1 MRSVSPPDELRA
13 TNGVS
18 PGVERGSPSLVGR
31 DASSKGAVVRIAII
45 TGDDLLG
52 DDAEQLCA
60 ALSARGHEA
69 TVYVRRQARR
79 QGRRAAELRRPAE
92 LRTDGDHRIAS
103 VRVGPRKAVS
113 APEVL
118 PYVGDW
124 AATLERVWSS
134 DRPDVVHAYGWLG
147 GLAAQLAARRQ
158 RIPTVQTFQGLAA
171 TSRCRSGGGQE
182 SERERIEPL
191 LARGATWVTG
201 ECTADVDVLA
211 RLRRGRTRVSNL
223 GSGVDVDR
231 YSPVGP
237 AATRGDLHR
246 VLCVAPNPLWSNGFD
261 IAIRALPRVMDAELV
276 IAETAAGD
284 RSHDGARAQ
293 LEHLAAE
300 LGVADRV
307 RFAGM
312 VGGDDLPMLIRSA
325 DVVACTPRQPPRA
338 TSVLQAMASGVAVV
352 TLPVGVLI
360 DAVVDAVTG
369 VVLSQQ
375 SPAAVADAL
384 RSLLA
389 QSFQRQ
395 GMGAAGRSRAVSRFT
410 WDRIAL
416 DALNIYRQ
424 LGSQRRVLPELQSA
438 PAR

>member
-1 MRSVSPPDELRA
+1 V
-13 TNGVS
+13 
-18 PGVERGSPSLVGR
+18 
-31 DASSKGAVVRIAII
+31 KIAIV

-52 DDAEQLCA
+52 DEAEQLCA
-60 ALSARGHEA
+60 ALAAQGHDA
-69 TVYVRRQARR
+69 TVYMRQQDR
-79 QGRRAAELRRPAE
+79 RRARVN
-92 LRTDGDHRIAS
+92 GDHRVVS
-103 VRVGPRKAVS
+103 TRVGPRSVAS

-171 TSRCRSGGGQE
+171 TSRWRSGSSQE

-201 ECTADVDVLA
+201 ECSADVDVLA

-223 GSGVDVDR
+223 GSGVDADR

-237 AATRGDLHR
+237 AAARNGLHR
-246 VLCVAPNPLWSNGFD
+246 VLCLAPNPLWSNGFD
-261 IAIRALPRVMDAELV
+261 IAIRALPRVKGAELV

-284 RSHDGARAQ
+284 RRHDEARAQ
-293 LEHLAAE
+293 LECLAAG
-300 LGVADRV
+300 LKVADRV
-307 RFAGM
+307 RFAGT
-312 VGGDDLPMLIRSA
+312 VGGDDLPRLMRSA
-325 DVVACTPRQPPRA
+325 DVLACTPRQPPRA

-352 TLPVGVLI
+352 TLPVGVLT

-369 VVLSQQ
+369 LVLSQQ
-375 SPAAVADAL
+375 SPAAVAAAL
-384 RSLLA
+384 RNLLV
-389 QSFQRQ
+389 QSFQCQ

-416 DALNIYRQ
+416 DSLNIYRQ
-424 LGSQRRVLPELQSA
+424 LGSQRQVLPELQ
-438 PAR
+438 PAAAR

>member
-1 MRSVSPPDELRA
+1 MRKLVPQTKSKQPVEFRLVPS
-13 TNGVS
+13 GVAAF
-18 PGVERGSPSLVGR
+18 VGR
-31 DASSKGAVVRIAII
+31 GASLKGVPVKIAIV

-52 DDAEQLCA
+52 DDAEQLCV
-60 ALSARGHEA
+60 ALAARGHDA
-69 TVYVRRQARR
+69 TVYMRQQDR
-79 QGRRAAELRRPAE
+79 RRAEVS
-92 LRTDGDHRIAS
+92 GDHRVVS
-103 VRVGPRKAVS
+103 TRVGPRSVAS

-171 TSRCRSGGGQE
+171 TSRWRSGGSQE
-182 SERERIEPL
+182 SERERERIEPL

-201 ECTADVDVLA
+201 ECSADVDVLA
-211 RLRRGRTRVSNL
+211 RLRRGRTRVSSL

-237 AATRGDLHR
+237 AAARNSLHR
-246 VLCVAPNPLWSNGFD
+246 VLCLAPNPLWSNGFD
-261 IAIRALPRVMDAELV
+261 IAIRALPRVMGAELV

-284 RSHDGARAQ
+284 RRHDEARAQ
-293 LEHLAAE
+293 LERLAAE
-300 LGVADRV
+300 LKVADRV
-307 RFAGM
+307 RFAGT
-312 VGGDDLPMLIRSA
+312 VGGDDLSMLMRSA

-352 TLPVGVLI
+352 TLPVGVLT
-360 DAVVDAVTG
+360 DAVVDGVTG
-369 VVLSQQ
+369 LVLSQQ
-375 SPAAVADAL
+375 SPAAVAAAL
-384 RSLLA
+384 RNLLA
-389 QSFQRQ
+389 QSFQCQ

-416 DALNIYRQ
+416 DSLNFYRQ
-424 LGSQRRVLPELQSA
+424 LGSQGRVLPELQSA